1 MPGLTDRAAENSPP
15 VASPGAASRTWEAA
29 IVAQADRLRA
39 DLRQRTLAEMAQA
52 IGARR
57 QGDVLD
63 FSYWGSQVTI
73 EAPILEPRWAESGLA
88 CSPFD
93 TAMLLY
99 YLRASD
105 GTPTSGTWVSFREL
119 PNASLYHQAFTGYT
133 GNRLAAAFGPVPAL
147 LDRAARGIGAEPVAG
162 LAPHAWRF
170 LVLPRVPLAA
180 CLWPGD
186 EEVPPQAA
194 ILFDSNAGR
203 HLPTDGLALLG
214 AGLTGRLIRESAR
227 TPA

>member
-1 MPGLTDRAAENSPP
+1 MPGLTDQASGATSAQVPEAAH
-15 VASPGAASRTWEAA
+15 RTWEAA
-29 IVAQADRLRA
+29 IVAQANRLRA
-39 DLRQRTLAEMAQA
+39 ELRRRSPAEMAQA
-52 IGARR
+52 IGARL
-57 QGDVLD
+57 QGDLIH
-63 FSYWGSQVTI
+63 FPYWGSEVAI
-73 EAPILEPRWAESGLA
+73 EAPALEPRWAESGLT

-133 GNRLAAAFGPVPAL
+133 GSRLAAAFGLGPAS
-147 LDRAARGIGAEPVAG
+147 LDRSARDIGGEPVVG
-162 LAPHAWRF
+162 LAPHAWCF
-170 LVLPRVPLAA
+170 LPLPRVPLAA

-186 EEVPPQAA
+186 EEVPAQAA
-194 ILFDSNAGR
+194 VLFDSSAGR

-214 AGLTGRLIRESAR
+214 SGLTGRLLKAATSQ
-227 TPA
+227 PV

>member
-1 MPGLTDRAAENSPP
+1 M
-15 VASPGAASRTWEAA
+15 
-29 IVAQADRLRA
+29 AQADRLRA
-39 DLRQRTLAEMAQA
+39 DLRRRRPAEMARA
-52 IGARR
+52 TGARL
-57 QGDVLD
+57 QGEVLL
-63 FSYWGSQVTI
+63 FPYWGRQVAL
-73 EAPILEPRWAESGLA
+73 EAPALEPSWAESGLA

-133 GNRLAAAFGPVPAL
+133 GNRLAAAFGLAPDS
-147 LDRAARGIGAEPVAG
+147 LDHSARNIGGEPIVG

-170 LVLPRVPLAA
+170 LALPRIPLAA

-186 EEVPPQAA
+186 EEVRAQAA
-194 ILFDSNAGR
+194 VLFDSSAGH

-214 AGLTGRLIRESAR
+214 SGLTGRLIRESAP

>member
-1 MPGLTDRAAENSPP
+1 MSGLADH
-15 VASPGAASRTWEAA
+15 ASGVTSARTPAAASRTWEAA

-39 DLRQRTLAEMAQA
+39 DLRRRGPAEMAQA
-52 IGARR
+52 IGARLK
-57 QGDVLD
+57 GDVLL
-63 FSYWGSQVTI
+63 FPFWGRQI
-73 EAPILEPRWAESGLA
+73 ALDLPALEPKWAESDLA
-88 CSPFD
+88 CSLFD

-105 GTPTSGTWVSFREL
+105 GTPESGTWVSFREL

-133 GNRLAAAFGPVPAL
+133 GNRLAAAFGLAPAS
-147 LDRAARGIGAEPVAG
+147 LDLAARNTGGEPVVG

-170 LVLPRVPLAA
+170 LALPRVPLAA

-186 EEVPPQAA
+186 EEVQAQAA
-194 ILFDSNAGR
+194 VLFDSSAGH

-214 AGLTGRLIRESAR
+214 AGLTGRLLKAATSQ
-227 TPA
+227 PV

>member
-1 MPGLTDRAAENSPP
+1 MPGLTDQ
-15 VASPGAASRTWEAA
+15 ASGATSAQTPAAASGTWEAA

-39 DLRQRTLAEMAQA
+39 DLRRRGPAEMARA
-52 IGARR
+52 IGARQ
-57 QGDVLD
+57 QGDVLS
-63 FSYWGSQVTI
+63 FSYWGRQVAI
-73 EAPILEPRWAESGLA
+73 EAPALKPRWAESALA

-99 YLRASD
+99 YLLASD
-105 GTPTSGTWVSFREL
+105 GTPASGTWVSFREL

-133 GNRLAAAFGPVPAL
+133 GNRLAAAFGLAPVS
-147 LDRAARGIGAEPVAG
+147 LDRSARDIGGELVVG

-170 LVLPRVPLAA
+170 LALPRVPLAA

-186 EEVPPQAA
+186 EEVPAQAA
-194 ILFDSNAGR
+194 VLFDSSAGR

-214 AGLTGRLIRESAR
+214 SGLTGRLIRESAR

>member
-1 MPGLTDRAAENSPP
+1 MSGLTDRAAGELS
-15 VASPGAASRTWEAA
+15 VRTPEDANLAWESA
-29 IVAQADRLRA
+29 ILAQADRLRA
-39 DLRQRTLAEMAQA
+39 DLRGRRPAEMAHA
-52 IGARR
+52 IGARL
-57 QGDVLD
+57 QGDVLL
-63 FSYWGSQVTI
+63 FPYWGRKIALEGPT
-73 EAPILEPRWAESGLA
+73 LEPKWAENGVA

-105 GTPTSGTWVSFREL
+105 GTPPSGKWVSFREL

-133 GNRLAAAFGPVPAL
+133 GNRLAAAFGLAADL
-147 LDRAARGIGAEPVAG
+147 LDLSARSIGGEPIVG

-170 LVLPRVPLAA
+170 LALPRVPLAA

-186 EEVPPQAA
+186 EEVRAQAA
-194 ILFDSNAGR
+194 VLFDSSAG
-203 HLPTDGLALLG
+203 HQLPTDGLALLG

>member
-1 MPGLTDRAAENSPP
+1 MSGLTDRAAGELSAQTP
-15 VASPGAASRTWEAA
+15 AAASRTWEAA

-39 DLRQRTLAEMAQA
+39 DLRRRSPTEMAQA
-52 IGARR
+52 IGARL
-57 QGDVLD
+57 QGDQLL
-63 FSYWGSQVTI
+63 FSYWGRLI
-73 EAPILEPRWAESGLA
+73 ALEGPALEPRWAESDLA

-93 TAMLLY
+93 AAMLLF

-133 GNRLAAAFGPVPAL
+133 GNRLAATFGLAPAS
-147 LDRAARGIGAEPVAG
+147 LDRSARNLGGEPIVG

-170 LVLPRVPLAA
+170 LALPRVPLAA

-186 EEVPPQAA
+186 EEMRAQAA
-194 ILFDSNAGR
+194 VLFDSSAGQ

-214 AGLTGRLIRESAR
+214 AGLTGRLIHESAR
-227 TPA
+227 TSA